1 MAACPFDCLY
11 KLRAHARPQWQL
23 KLRGWGWHRGRK
35 NEQALRREQ
44 GWGGA
49 GESLHFR
56 ALKLEV
62 GKATH
67 LYSLR

>member
-1 MAACPFDCLY
+1 MAQGY
-11 KLRAHARPQWQL
+11 KEMSR
-23 KLRGWGWHRGRK
+23 
-35 NEQALRREQ
+35 NEPVLRREQ

-49 GESLHFR
+49 GESLRFR

-67 LYSLR
+67 LYSMRQKRQYRPSSSQGKTG

>member
-1 MAACPFDCLY
+1 MA
-11 KLRAHARPQWQL
+11 Q
-23 KLRGWGWHRGRK
+23 GRK
-35 NEQALRREQ
+35 EMSRNEQVLRREQ

-62 GKATH
+62 GKPPPCTLCGRRDSTDGALPRERPVRTH
-67 LYSLR
+67 RVH